1 LVLGRTDENVG
12 TASRSLCQEPRM
24 LKELTKTDWL
34 ALLGIPEE
42 RTPDVLVL
50 RGTRNLKTHY

>member
-1 LVLGRTDENVG
+1 
-12 TASRSLCQEPRM
+12 M